1 MRPIL
6 ALILADL
13 TGMTVFKL
21 DVAVIDPKAGSMS
34 GSMWTPEV

>member
-1 MRPIL
+1 MRLIL

-21 DVAVIDPKAGSMS
+21 DVAVMNPEAGSMS
-34 GSMWTPEV
+34 GSVWTPET